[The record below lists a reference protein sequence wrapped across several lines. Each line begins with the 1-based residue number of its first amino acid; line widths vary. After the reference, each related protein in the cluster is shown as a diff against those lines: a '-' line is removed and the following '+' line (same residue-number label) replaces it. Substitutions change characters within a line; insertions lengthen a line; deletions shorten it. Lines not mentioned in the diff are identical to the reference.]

1 MFEMCLINMYMTQTT
16 LAELMCLYFLDS
28 NYDGYTFK
36 FKILGIYVHI
46 IYTYTYIK
54 NPWLSKS
61 WL

>member
-1 MFEMCLINMYMTQTT
+1 MTQTT